1 MKIFTLLVITSLI
14 LLPIPSLAE
23 EFVREHTYHAGDDDS
38 KNSSRKK
45 ALEQI
50 QLKLLAEVGVY
61 VQSEWEMKETDI
73 DRFASEEIE
82 TITAGVTETEILDE
96 SWDGFNYRVQA
107 KMEVDIKDAR
117 KRLNQVVKE
126 RAKRKKLREAIKDN
140 KKELRNKDTEI
151 ENLRAELKEA
161 KKKNPKPKKKKKYKS
176 AWDEWEDGKIF
187 WEKLFHLRRSNY

>member
-1 MKIFTLLVITSLI
+1 
-14 LLPIPSLAE
+14 
-23 EFVREHTYHAGDDDS
+23 
-38 KNSSRKK
+38 
-45 ALEQI
+45 
-50 QLKLLAEVGVY
+50 
-61 VQSEWEMKETDI
+61 
-73 DRFASEEIE
+73 
-82 TITAGVTETEILDE
+82 
-96 SWDGFNYRVQA
+96 
-107 KMEVDIKDAR
+107 KDAR